1 MLSSSRLYACEHP
14 RVVRPRTPR
23 LYGGCK
29 GVPIILHLFSLSYS
43 LLLSSFF
50 VLVLDSSVNNWAK
63 GGDLVVESYF
73 PRVPGWWKEKAAI
86 EAKESFSCGA
96 CFVGDVIWR
105 QSKLRK
111 RTTGLQ
117 LPVLILKQKGFG
129 RRYIKTALNTLESAG
144 LITVEWFDH
153 KSREITLI
161 TSEKEAKRLAAIR
174 SEPNGQDKK
183 AAQT

>member
-1 MLSSSRLYACEHP
+1 MLLDRRLHACEHP
-14 RVVRPRTPR
+14 MVVRPRTPR

-29 GVPIILHLFSLSYS
+29 GVAIILYLFSLSYS
-43 LLLSSFF
+43 LLLFSYSSFLI
-50 VLVLDSSVNNWAK
+50 LVLESSVNNWAK
-63 GGDLVVESYF
+63 GGDHVVESYF
-73 PRVPGWWKEKAAI
+73 PRVPGWWKEKAAM

-129 RRYIKTALNTLESAG
+129 RRYIKTGLNTLESVG

-153 KSREITLI
+153 KSPEITLI
-161 TSEKEAKRLAAIR
+161 TSQRGREIGRC
-174 SEPNGQDKK
+174 
-183 AAQT
+183 